1 MDSQNRAQDLATT
14 VLAAV
19 APPEIAAA
27 CSAVD
32 SFLRRHASD
41 QSRAFFS
48 VALPALICRIFGF
61 DDVPPPS
68 SSASSAAPGRP
79 ASTAWID
86 QAASDPALAGRLLAL
101 LAPDGILISSI
112 SAVDRHA
119 LVRYVFPVERL
130 PEWIRFALQSDRPS
144 SDLSDLCPLLKG
156 RVKEDAVQGSPYQMQ
171 LNAFEYFMFWFAY
184 YPVCRGNSESPD
196 ANVVRKSRK
205 FRLEKWTS
213 SLPVLCSSSR
223 RSRQKPE
230 CNLYLQLLDAYLH
243 AFVPKNQLSYQP
255 YRSSLLHYSLSY
267 DDTAFLQAEFLVYTF
282 VHFWMIDNDFSP
294 LPVNVCR
301 SFGLSFPYKAVLGEA
316 PPTAGLGDVLK
327 VLVKYLNCDSIV
339 SGTETRHMV
348 YGESPRS
355 KGSLDVVSSRNV
367 MLYCENSVGSWN
379 TVIQRPLY
387 RFILRSF
394 LFCPIGASIK
404 NASQV
409 FYLWMS
415 YLEPWNTSPEE
426 FSKFDPAEM
435 KKEVGG
441 NENINKS
448 SKGKQGRHTDLQYSL
463 AWESYVLS
471 NYLFYSSLVMHFL
484 GFAHK
489 FLHTNVES
497 VIQMILK
504 VLKILTSSKEL
515 LDLIRKVDVVFHSK
529 PARASAYSSND
540 AYKYI
545 PSICE
550 QLQDWEDGLCESDAD
565 GSFLHENWNHDLRLF
580 SDGEDG
586 AHNLLQLLVLRAE
599 HEIQISSGDV
609 SNSIQALDAIRSQ
622 MNILFGGPLKKPL
635 TSTSQADDP
644 HHGRGE
650 IFTPKHPGIGQRTW
664 ADVRYKGEW
673 MRRPISDTEVA
684 WLARLLIRFS
694 DWLNESFGLDHV
706 DDSDSAGP
714 TIVEFGRTE
723 VCNVEGPKEAL
734 SMVLALLGS
743 WLSLFRNVVVRF
755 MRAHRIKINLRVLA
769 SKKFAMLLLLYAV
782 FCAAKK
788 VLSAAFAMVA
798 PA

>member
-14 VLAAV
+14 VLAA
-19 APPEIAAA
+19 AALSEIAAA
-27 CSAVD
+27 CSAVE

-68 SSASSAAPGRP
+68 SSASSTAPGRP

-119 LVRYVFPVERL
+119 LVRYVFPIERL
-130 PEWIRFALQSDRPS
+130 PEWIRFALQSDRPIS
-144 SDLSDLCPLLKG
+144 VLSDLCPLLKS
-156 RVKEDAVQGSPYQMQ
+156 RVKEDAVQGSPYQMH

-184 YPVCRGNSESPD
+184 YPVCRGNSESSD

-205 FRLEKWTS
+205 FRLQKWTS

-223 RSRQKPE
+223 RYGQKPE
-230 CNLYLQLLDAYLH
+230 CNLYLQLLYAYLH
-243 AFVPKNQLSYQP
+243 AFVPKNRLSYQP

-267 DDTAFLQAEFLVYTF
+267 DDTAFQQAEFLVYTF

-301 SFGLSFPYKAVLGEA
+301 SFGWSFPYKAVLGEA

-327 VLVKYLNCDSIV
+327 VLVKYLNSDSTV
-339 SGTETRHMV
+339 SGTESRHMV

-379 TVIQRPLY
+379 AVIQRPLY

-415 YLEPWNTSPEE
+415 YLEPWNTSPED
-426 FSKFDPAEM
+426 FSKFDPAKM

-441 NENINKS
+441 NENINES
-448 SKGKQGRHTDLQYSL
+448 SKGKQGRHIDLQYSP

-504 VLKILTSSKEL
+504 VLNVLTSSNEL

-529 PARASAYSSND
+529 PARPAYSSND

-550 QLQDWEDGLCESDAD
+550 QLQ
-565 GSFLHENWNHDLRLF
+565 
-580 SDGEDG
+580 
-586 AHNLLQLLVLRAE
+586 LLVLRAE
-599 HEIQISSGDV
+599 HEIQMSSGDV
-609 SNSIQALDAIRSQ
+609 SSTIQTLDAIRIQ
-622 MNILFGGPLKKPL
+622 MNIFFGGPLKKPH

-664 ADVRYKGEW
+664 ADVRYKGDW

-694 DWLNESFGLDHV
+694 HWLNESFGLDHV

-734 SMVLALLGS
+734 NMVLALLGS
-743 WLSLFRNVVVRF
+743 WLSLFGNAVVRF
-755 MRAHRIKINLRVLA
+755 MRAHRIKINLRVFA
-769 SKKFAMLLLLYAV
+769 SKKFVMLLLLYAV
-782 FCAAKK
+782 FCTAKK

-798 PA
+798 LA

>member
-14 VLAAV
+14 VLAA
-19 APPEIAAA
+19 AALPEIAAA
-27 CSAVD
+27 CSAVE

-68 SSASSAAPGRP
+68 SSASSTAPGRP

-119 LVRYVFPVERL
+119 LVRYVFPIERL
-130 PEWIRFALQSDRPS
+130 PEWIRFALQSDRPIS
-144 SDLSDLCPLLKG
+144 VLSDLCPLLKS
-156 RVKEDAVQGSPYQMQ
+156 RVKEDAVQGSPYQMH

-184 YPVCRGNSESPD
+184 YPVCRGNSESSD

-205 FRLEKWTS
+205 FRLQKWTS

-223 RSRQKPE
+223 RYGQKPE
-230 CNLYLQLLDAYLH
+230 CNLYLQLLYAYLH
-243 AFVPKNQLSYQP
+243 AFVPKNRLSYQP

-267 DDTAFLQAEFLVYTF
+267 DDTAFQQAEFLVYTF

-301 SFGLSFPYKAVLGEA
+301 SFGWSFPYKAVLGEA

-327 VLVKYLNCDSIV
+327 VLVKYLNSDSTV
-339 SGTETRHMV
+339 SGTESRHMV

-379 TVIQRPLY
+379 AVIQRPLY

-415 YLEPWNTSPEE
+415 YLEPWNTSPED
-426 FSKFDPAEM
+426 FSKFDPAKM

-441 NENINKS
+441 NENINES
-448 SKGKQGRHTDLQYSL
+448 SKGKQGRHIDLQYSP

-504 VLKILTSSKEL
+504 VLNVLTSSNEL

-529 PARASAYSSND
+529 PARPAYSSND

-550 QLQDWEDGLCESDAD
+550 QLQ
-565 GSFLHENWNHDLRLF
+565 
-580 SDGEDG
+580 
-586 AHNLLQLLVLRAE
+586 LLVLRAE
-599 HEIQISSGDV
+599 HEIQMSSGDV
-609 SNSIQALDAIRSQ
+609 SSTIQTLDAIRIQ
-622 MNILFGGPLKKPL
+622 MNIFFGGPLKKPH

-664 ADVRYKGEW
+664 ADVRYKGDW

-694 DWLNESFGLDHV
+694 HWLNESFGLDHV

-734 SMVLALLGS
+734 NMVLALLGS
-743 WLSLFRNVVVRF
+743 WLSLFGNAVVRF
-755 MRAHRIKINLRVLA
+755 MRAHRIKINLRVFA
-769 SKKFAMLLLLYAV
+769 SKKFVMLLLLYAV
-782 FCAAKK
+782 FCTAKK

-798 PA
+798 LA

>member
-387 RFILRSF
+387 
-394 LFCPIGASIK
+394 
-404 NASQV
+404 
-409 FYLWMS
+409 
-415 YLEPWNTSPEE
+415 
-426 FSKFDPAEM
+426 
-435 KKEVGG
+435 
-441 NENINKS
+441 
-448 SKGKQGRHTDLQYSL
+448 
-463 AWESYVLS
+463 
-471 NYLFYSSLVMHFL
+471 SSLVMHFL

>member
-14 VLAAV
+14 VLAA
-19 APPEIAAA
+19 AALPEIAAA
-27 CSAVD
+27 CSAVE

-68 SSASSAAPGRP
+68 SSASSTAPGRP

-119 LVRYVFPVERL
+119 LVRYVFPIERL
-130 PEWIRFALQSDRPS
+130 PEWIRFALQSDRPIS
-144 SDLSDLCPLLKG
+144 VLSDLCPLLKS
-156 RVKEDAVQGSPYQMQ
+156 RVKEDAVQGSPYQMH

-184 YPVCRGNSESPD
+184 YPVCRGNSESSD

-205 FRLEKWTS
+205 FRLQKWTS

-223 RSRQKPE
+223 RYGQKPE
-230 CNLYLQLLDAYLH
+230 CNLYLQLLYAYLH
-243 AFVPKNQLSYQP
+243 AFVPKNRLSYQP

-267 DDTAFLQAEFLVYTF
+267 DDTAFQQAEFLVYTF

-301 SFGLSFPYKAVLGEA
+301 SFGWSFPYKAVLGEA

-327 VLVKYLNCDSIV
+327 VLVKYLNCDSTV
-339 SGTETRHMV
+339 SGTESRHMV

-379 TVIQRPLY
+379 AVIQRPLY

-415 YLEPWNTSPEE
+415 YLEPWNTSPED
-426 FSKFDPAEM
+426 FSKFDPAKM

-441 NENINKS
+441 NENINES
-448 SKGKQGRHTDLQYSL
+448 SKGKQGRHIDLQYSP

-504 VLKILTSSKEL
+504 VLNVLTSSNEL

-529 PARASAYSSND
+529 PARPAYSSND

-550 QLQDWEDGLCESDAD
+550 QLQ
-565 GSFLHENWNHDLRLF
+565 
-580 SDGEDG
+580 
-586 AHNLLQLLVLRAE
+586 LLVLRAE
-599 HEIQISSGDV
+599 HEIQMSSGDV
-609 SNSIQALDAIRSQ
+609 SSTIQTLDAIRIQ
-622 MNILFGGPLKKPL
+622 MNIFFGGPLKKPH

-664 ADVRYKGEW
+664 ADVRYKGDW

-694 DWLNESFGLDHV
+694 HWLNESFGLDHV

-734 SMVLALLGS
+734 NMVLALLGS
-743 WLSLFRNVVVRF
+743 WLSLFGNAVVRF

-769 SKKFAMLLLLYAV
+769 SKKFVMLLLLYAV

-788 VLSAAFAMVA
+788 VLSLAFAMVA
-798 PA
+798 LA